1 MVLLVAVLMSC
12 APAAPP
18 TTPTPKPTGATAPAP
33 VPATTA
39 PPAAN
44 PSQAQMAGLQLTP
57 NDWSSDPPKKGGI
70 ITYTQIAGPGGY
82 DLHQRPAWAGGPC
95 VPIYS
100 NLVQVN
106 PAYQEAVISNIVGDL
121 AERWDISPDG
131 TKYTFYLVKNAKW
144 HDGKPFTADD
154 VIYSLDKIMDTKAGS
169 RMAGTLEAMK
179 DYTKVDDYTV
189 VMNTKYPSP
198 GFLVNVANPYNVI
211 QPKHMAGKDNKS
223 TDFLVGTG
231 PFKFKEYIPESSFS
245 LVRNPDY
252 FKKDKNG
259 VQLPYLDGITIYIMK
274 AGGVDAFIAKKL
286 DMVNPMQLVATKS
299 DYDKIRASAPDA
311 RLFEVRANTPY
322 CIWLNLKSAPLKDPK
337 VLQALALVFNSEDQL
352 LARVGDLMF
361 GQPDRGLFR
370 SAWANPVPEV
380 QKIMGWA
387 DATGKLKPYDQR
399 IKEAQQLM
407 KESKYPDGFT
417 VRMAFT
423 TLQNTHAEA
432 SFIEYGEKLKKNL
445 NIKYELKTVQSTP
458 ELEKIRNSGEWDM
471 LNEVFNPATVDPD
484 SNAAYFKTSGTF
496 NFMGYSNARVDALF
510 DQQAREM
517 DIAKRAAIS
526 RDIEAQI
533 LKDRPVLPGAFF
545 TGYVVYYPY
554 VKNFGQTWGVY
565 GPENKFEQTWKAS

>member
-1 MVLLVAVLMSC
+1 
-12 APAAPP
+12 
-18 TTPTPKPTGATAPAP
+18 
-33 VPATTA
+33 
-39 PPAAN
+39 
-44 PSQAQMAGLQLTP
+44 
-57 NDWSSDPPKKGGI
+57 
-70 ITYTQIAGPGGY
+70 
-82 DLHQRPAWAGGPC
+82 
-95 VPIYS
+95 
-100 NLVQVN
+100 LVQVN

-322 CIWLNLKSAPLKDPK
+322 CIWLNLKSALLRTPRFSRPSPWYLIRRTSSSPGW
-337 VLQALALVFNSEDQL
+337 VTLCLVNPTAAF
-352 LARVGDLMF
+352 
-361 GQPDRGLFR
+361 
-370 SAWANPVPEV
+370 SA
-380 QKIMGWA
+380 
-387 DATGKLKPYDQR
+387 
-399 IKEAQQLM
+399 
-407 KESKYPDGFT
+407 
-417 VRMAFT
+417 
-423 TLQNTHAEA
+423 
-432 SFIEYGEKLKKNL
+432 
-445 NIKYELKTVQSTP
+445 
-458 ELEKIRNSGEWDM
+458 
-471 LNEVFNPATVDPD
+471 
-484 SNAAYFKTSGTF
+484 
-496 NFMGYSNARVDALF
+496 
-510 DQQAREM
+510 
-517 DIAKRAAIS
+517 
-526 RDIEAQI
+526 
-533 LKDRPVLPGAFF
+533 LPG
-545 TGYVVYYPY
+545 
-554 VKNFGQTWGVY
+554 QTRCPRSRRSWAGRT
-565 GPENKFEQTWKAS
+565 PPANSSPMISASRKLSSL

>member
-1 MVLLVAVLMSC
+1 MLVLVAILVSC
-12 APAAPP
+12 GPAVAPTATPAKPPATTPAPAA
-18 TTPTPKPTGATAPAP
+18 ATAP
-33 VPATTA
+33 
-39 PPAAN
+39 PPAAS
-44 PSQAQMAGLQLTP
+44 PSQAQMTGLQLTP
-57 NDWSSDPPKKGGI
+57 NDWSTDKPKTGGI
-70 ITYTQIAGPGGY
+70 ITYTQIAGPAGY

-95 VPIYS
+95 VPVYN

-106 PAYQEAVISNIVGDL
+106 PQFQEAVSSNIIGDL
-121 AERWDISPDG
+121 AEKWDVSADG
-131 TKYTFYLVKNAKW
+131 LKYTFYLVKNAKW

-179 DYTKVDDYTV
+179 DYAKVDDYTV
-189 VMNTKYPSP
+189 VINTKYPSP
-198 GFLVNVANPYNVI
+198 GFLINVANPYNVI
-211 QPKHMAGKDNKS
+211 QPKHLAAVDNKK

-231 PFKFKEYIPESSFS
+231 PFKFKEYIPESSFA

-259 VQLPYLDGITIYIMK
+259 LQLPYLDGITIYIMK
-274 AGGVDAFIAKKL
+274 AGGVDAFVARKL
-286 DMVNPMQLVATKS
+286 DMVNPMQLVSTKP
-299 DYDKIRASAPDA
+299 DYDKIKQNAPEA
-311 RLFEVRANTPY
+311 KLFEVRANTPY
-322 CIWLNLKSAPLKDPK
+322 ALWLNLKSAPLQDPK
-337 VLQALALVFNSEDQL
+337 VLQAIGLVFNSEDQI

-361 GQPDRGLFR
+361 GQPDRGIFR

-380 QKIMGWA
+380 QKIMGWS
-387 DATGKLKPYDQR
+387 DASGKAKTYDQR
-399 IKEAQQLM
+399 IKDAQQLI

-417 VRMAFT
+417 LRIAFT

-432 SFIEYGEKLKKNL
+432 SSIDLGDKLKKYL

-458 ELEKIRNSGEWDM
+458 ELEKIRASGEWDM
-471 LNEVFNPATVDPD
+471 INEVFNPTTVDPD
-484 SNAAYFKTSGTF
+484 SNSAYFKTGGTF
-496 NFMGYSNARVDALF
+496 NFMGYSSAKVDALF

-526 RDIEAQI
+526 REIEAQI

-545 TGYVVYYPY
+545 TGYVAYYGY